1 MLNTSVGILF
11 KIEHNPKYQKDKGRI
26 GYGHWDT
33 DGYFGNP
40 FEIGKDG
47 TREEAIKK
55 FREYFNKRIHDDPE
69 YKQRILDLKG
79 KHLGCFCKPLACHG
93 DVIVEWLEQ
102 Q

>member
-1 MLNTSVGILF
+1 LNTSVGILF

-33 DGYFGNP
+33 DGYFGN
-40 FEIGKDG
+40 
-47 TREEAIKK
+47 
-55 FREYFNKRIHDDPE
+55 KRIHDDPE

-79 KHLGCFCKPLACHG
+79 KYLGCFCKPLACHG